1 MSLIKVAYF
10 MLNFLNLKSFSIHL
24 FFWVAS
30 SLSTLCR
37 ADRTGLG
44 RGACAL
50 TDFGNT
56 RNKTLSFKRPSISYG
71 SSDLQAFHRHWTYFA
86 ILGWVQFND
95 HILETGLFKR
105 MRALEKP
112 QEKRYRPPRA

>member
-1 MSLIKVAYF
+1 MQ
-10 MLNFLNLKSFSIHL
+10 
-24 FFWVAS
+24 
-30 SLSTLCR
+30 T
-37 ADRTGLG
+37 
-44 RGACAL
+44 RGALQHTQTSAL
-50 TDFGNT
+50 DRHGHQNQA
-56 RNKTLSFKRPSISYG
+56 PPISYG

-112 QEKRYRPPRA
+112 QEKSYRPPRALKLDRHFPTMKFELIPDPYVIF